1 MLNLEIARKY
11 AGAMFELAKEEGKL
25 EAYGKDLRKI
35 SKDFFSVHGVREF
48 FANPQVEQKAKKELL
63 KKTCAGEVATTV
75 YHFLM
80 LLIDKRR
87 IAIFPE
93 IEAAY
98 QNLSNDAMGIFT
110 ADVWSAAPIT
120 KSEENSLKNKLEQ
133 VTGKK
138 ISLRLHEDK
147 SLIGGLVV
155 KIGDRRIDG
164 SIAGRLNTLT
174 RELMA

>member
-1 MLNLEIARKY
+1 MLNFEIARKY

-25 EAYGKDLRKI
+25 EAYGKDLKKVK
-35 SKDFFSVHGVREF
+35 SEFFSVPGVREF
-48 FANPQVEQKAKKELL
+48 FANPQVEQKAKKELIT
-63 KKTCAGEVATTV
+63 KVCSGEVATKV

-80 LLIDKRR
+80 LLADKRR

-93 IEAAY
+93 IEDMY
-98 QNLSNDAMGIFT
+98 QSLSNQARGVYT
-110 ADVWSAAPIT
+110 ADVWYVKKLSSGDE
-120 KSEENSLKNKLEQ
+120 KSLRNKLEK

-138 ISLRLHEDK
+138 ITLRLHEDK

-164 SIAGRLNTLT
+164 SIAGRLGTLSK
-174 RELMA
+174 ELMA

>member
-1 MLNLEIARKY
+1 MLNFEIARKY

-25 EAYGKDLRKI
+25 EAYGKDLKKI
-35 SKDFFSVHGVREF
+35 NSEFFSIAGVKEF
-48 FANPQVEQKAKKELL
+48 FANPQVEQKAKKELI
-63 KKTCAGEVATTV
+63 KKVCEKEVDAKV

-80 LLIDKRR
+80 LLTDKRR

-98 QNLSNDAMGIFT
+98 QTMSNDARGIFT
-110 ADVWSAAPIT
+110 ADVWTVSGLS
-120 KSEENSLKNKLEQ
+120 KSEENCLKHKLEQ

-147 SLIGGLVV
+147 SLIGGVVV